1 MAKILVADDDPGIRD
16 VICFALEREGFSHDV
31 AADGEEAL
39 RKALSG
45 GFDLLVLDI
54 GMPER
59 DGLEVCREIRKGSG
73 LPILFLSA
81 RDEEIDRILGLELG
95 ADDYV
100 TKPFSPRELTA
111 RVKAIL
117 KRAAVTAAPRDGEER
132 THGRLRLMADARRVE
147 CAGEQ
152 VELTAR
158 EFDLLHALMRRPAM
172 VFTRDQLMTAIYG
185 GGIHVS
191 GRTID
196 SHVRNLR
203 AKLASAGCEKVIET
217 VHGVGFRLHAAER
230 T

>member
-111 RVKAIL
+111 RIKAIL
-117 KRAAVTAAPRDGEER
+117 KRAAAAAPRDGEER

-147 CAGEQ
+147 CAGEP

-203 AKLASAGCEKVIET
+203 AKLARAGCEKVIET